1 MAVVHKFDCTFDLLK
16 KGTFDLLKFDPP
28 IIYPLLNP
36 IVSSLILEIY
46 IEIQNL
52 VDIIC
57 IYFYSRIVIKIIKV
71 RMLQSLLIEKSLADL
86 DDESADFLPT
96 RVEVVSFMVGSLKR
110 WTGKLLDIFKV
121 EIESKYQLSI
131 IDNKLD
137 IFKVEI

>member
-1 MAVVHKFDCTFDLLK
+1 
-16 KGTFDLLKFDPP
+16 
-28 IIYPLLNP
+28 
-36 IVSSLILEIY
+36 
-46 IEIQNL
+46 
-52 VDIIC
+52 
-57 IYFYSRIVIKIIKV
+57 
-71 RMLQSLLIEKSLADL
+71 MLQSLLIEKSLADL